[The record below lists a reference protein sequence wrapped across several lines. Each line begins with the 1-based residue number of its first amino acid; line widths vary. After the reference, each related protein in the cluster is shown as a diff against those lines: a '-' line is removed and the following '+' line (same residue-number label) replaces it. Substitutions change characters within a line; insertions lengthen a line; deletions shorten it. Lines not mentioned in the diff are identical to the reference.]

1 MTMPP
6 LRLSIIRHG
15 ETAWSLT
22 GQHTG
27 RTDLALTAEG
37 ENQARALKPLLAD
50 IDFTHVLSSP
60 LQRAVHTCAL
70 AGFSA
75 VVEIEPDLVEWDYG
89 DYEGQLSRDIRLARP
104 GWNCFE
110 DGCPNGESLEQI
122 TRRAERLIERLST
135 LHGDVALFTH
145 GEFACALAAVWIGG
159 QVPDGQHLT
168 LSTGS
173 LSVLTTNPDHPEI
186 RVISLW
192 NLSAA
197 LLAA

>member
-70 AGFSA
+70 AGFAS
-75 VVEIEPDLVEWDYG
+75 VVEIEPDLAEWDYG
-89 DYEGQLSRDIRLARP
+89 DYEGRLSRDIRLAHP

-145 GEFACALAAVWIGG
+145 GEFACALASVWVGG
-159 QVPDGQHLT
+159 PVSGGQHLT

-173 LSVLTTNPDHPEI
+173 LSVLTTHLDHPEI